1 MASSTPAAPSVLFR
15 GVGGGREAGG
25 GDGGPEAGSL
35 FAGQPPSARP
45 ARGLDLGAGSPF
57 VQVRRLGRALPAGSR
72 RAPSVRPALD
82 LASVPDGSSWSSRS
96 RTAVGSIAIYRR
108 PRPWS
113 WRSKPSWARAPGA
126 RKTAPQWAVLGDD
139 RPPRSLLLLG
149 GGFGLHRGP
158 KGPREKEQ
166 GTDARPRRP
175 GLPRAPAGTRSPRP
189 RTSRARRGSGRGTW
203 RPQRRRRG
211 PPCPPRCAAPRRR
224 RCPPRRSRHSGT
236 GSPAARAPG
245 PPPRRRRPARPR
257 PSRRQAGR
265 SRAGSRR

>member
-57 VQVRRLGRALPAGSR
+57 VQVRRLAGRSR
-72 RAPSVRPALD
+72 RARGGLRPFVQPLTWRPSRMEAPGSPA
-82 LASVPDGSSWSSRS
+82 PGQPWGPSRS
-96 RTAVGSIAIYRR
+96 IRGRGRGPGSPSNRGPEPREPGR
-108 PRPWS
+108 PPPS
-113 WRSKPSWARAPGA
+113 GPSWGTIGLLAASSSE
-126 RKTAPQWAVLGDD
+126 AV
-139 RPPRSLLLLG
+139 S
-149 GGFGLHRGP
+149 GLHRGP
-158 KGPREKEQ
+158 KGPGEKEQ

-175 GLPRAPAGTRSPRP
+175 GLPCAPAGTRSPRP

-245 PPPRRRRPARPR
+245 PPPRRPRPARPR